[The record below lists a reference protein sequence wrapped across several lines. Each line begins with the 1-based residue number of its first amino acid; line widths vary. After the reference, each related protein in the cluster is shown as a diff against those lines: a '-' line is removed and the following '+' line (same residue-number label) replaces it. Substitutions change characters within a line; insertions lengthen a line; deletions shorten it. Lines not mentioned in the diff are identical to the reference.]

1 MSGRCALRRRGRFFV
16 WRGPVLLLLLA
27 AGIPS
32 ARFGASPAQESPP
45 PRYVDVTR
53 EAGLSFR
60 HLNSAT
66 PSKYLIETMGGGVA
80 LLDYDRDGWLDV
92 FFVNGARL
100 KHPHPDGEAPDKSA
114 PEFWNRLFRN
124 NRDGTFTDVT
134 ERAAVR
140 GHGYGMGV
148 AAGDYDNDG
157 FPDLLVTNYGSA
169 ILYRNR
175 GDGTFAEVTRQ
186 AGLNPEGWMT
196 SATFFDYD
204 RDGWLDLFIC
214 RYLDWDFKRGSI
226 FCGVETPGGRAYC
239 HPDEFPPI
247 SNYLFRNNGDGT
259 FSDVSGASGIGAIR
273 GKALGVAVADFDRDG
288 WIDLSVA
295 NDSFPQSL
303 FRNNGDGTFEEI
315 ASISGAG
322 YTEDGQTFAGMGTD
336 FADLDG
342 DGYPDI
348 VTTALP
354 YQYFAFFRNNRDAT
368 FTYASFVSGLAE
380 ATRLLSG
387 WGMKVFDFDNDGGR
401 EVFFANSHVMDNIEV
416 TQPQVRYLQ
425 PPLLLKYRDGKFAN
439 ISGQSGEVFQE
450 LWSAR
455 GAAFGDLDNDGDI
468 DVVVASVNGPA
479 YLLRNEG
486 GNRNNWIALELRG
499 SRSNRDGVGAQVRLT
514 MPSGKSQ
521 QATAS
526 AGGSYL
532 ASNDPR
538 VFFGLGSEKNVA
550 EIRIEWPS
558 GTTQVLTDIPANQ
571 FLKVEEPRS
580 EPARPQARN
589 SAAIPR

>member
-1 MSGRCALRRRGRFFV
+1 MSSRCAGRRRRGFFA
-16 WRGPVLLLLLA
+16 WRWAPVLLLL
-27 AGIPS
+27 
-32 ARFGASPAQESPP
+32 SPALLPAPRGVLQTKETSPP
-45 PRYVDVTR
+45 VFVDVTR
-53 EAGLSFR
+53 EAGLNFR
-60 HLNSAT
+60 HVNSAT

-80 LLDYDRDGWLDV
+80 LLDYDRDGWMDV
-92 FFVNGARL
+92 YFVNGARL
-100 KHPHPDGEAPDKSA
+100 KHPHPDGEPPDKSA

-134 ERAAVR
+134 ERAGVR

-175 GDGTFAEVTRQ
+175 GDGTFADVTRQ
-186 AGLNPEGWMT
+186 AGLNADGWMT
-196 SATFFDYD
+196 SATFLDYN
-204 RDGWLDLFIC
+204 RDGCLDLFIC
-214 RYLDWDFKRGSI
+214 RYLDWDFKRGSL
-226 FCGVETPGGRAYC
+226 FCGIETPDGRAYC
-239 HPDEFPPI
+239 HPDEFPPVA
-247 SNYLFRNNGDGT
+247 NYLFRNNCDGT
-259 FSDVSGASGIGAIR
+259 FSDASGSSGIGASR

-288 WIDLSVA
+288 WIDISVA
-295 NDSFPQSL
+295 NDSFPQFL

-315 ASISGAG
+315 ASTSGAG

-336 FADLDG
+336 LADLDG

-354 YQYFAFFRNNRDAT
+354 YQYFAFFRNNRDST
-368 FTYASFVSGLAE
+368 FTYASFVSNLAE

-401 EVFFANSHVMDNIEV
+401 EIFFANSHVMDNIEV
-416 TQPQVRYLQ
+416 TQPQVSYLQ
-425 PPLLLKYRDGKFAN
+425 PPLLVKYREGKFAN
-439 ISGQSGEVFQE
+439 ISAQSGEVFRE
-450 LWSAR
+450 VWSAR

-499 SRSNRDGVGAQVRLT
+499 SKSNRDGMGAQVRLT
-514 MPSGKSQ
+514 APSGKAQ
-521 QATAS
+521 HATAS
-526 AGGSYL
+526 VGGSYL

-538 VFFGLGSEKNVA
+538 VFFGLGKEKLVA

-558 GTTQVLTDIPANQ
+558 GTTQVLTEIQPNQ

-580 EPARPQARN
+580 EPARQGAPA
-589 SAAIPR
+589 SAAPSR